1 MARIQYS
8 DDEGELRD
16 VYVGPDRPEIVIG
29 RVKSCDLVTTNR
41 TVSRIH
47 ASIRYQDGHCV
58 LRDQGSANGTYFR
71 KQPVSEVVL
80 EPGEPVYLGNFAVTL
95 MVDDEPAPAPVP
107 TPAPAPKP
115 APAPVPAPAPAP
127 EPVAAPLPSPGT
139 ASVDMATAAVNDI
152 RPSGQPAPF
161 VERRVPKAWKAD
173 WKPAAP
179 SSEPG
184 QVPVELRQSTERAAG
199 LPRPAPSAQ
208 AAAGGELPIHPL
220 KVEELEVL
228 LDNER
233 RENERLS
240 ERLYDVEAELVD
252 LRSSMAMI
260 SEENRSMAVT
270 LDKLDVE
277 SADNLRE
284 LEDAR
289 GDRDRFRLEA
299 SSLKS
304 EVEALRRM
312 PSGTAAELEAA
323 LREIQDLKLSN
334 RGYLKRIGKL
344 LEEKEKQMP
353 GGSGMPDGVAA
364 LLDGLNE
371 TAVASLAALDA
382 IRAGIA
388 ELGDP
393 GDSETAAELR
403 MMVSESIK
411 GVSGLKKDLQEL
423 VHKLNDTFNM

>member
-1 MARIQYS
+1 MARIQYT
-8 DDEGELRD
+8 DDDGELRD
-16 VYVGPDRPEIVIG
+16 VYVGPDRPEIFIG

-47 ASIRYQDGHCV
+47 ASILYQDGRCV

-80 EPGEPVYLGNFAVTL
+80 EPGEPVYLGSFAVTL
-95 MVDDEPAPAPVP
+95 IVDDEPAPLPAP
-107 TPAPAPKP
+107 TPVHAPTCAPI
-115 APAPVPAPAPAP
+115 P
-127 EPVAAPLPSPGT
+127 EPVQAALPSPGT
-139 ASVDMATAAVNDI
+139 PSVDMATAAVNDL
-152 RPSGQPAPF
+152 RPSGQAASF

-179 SSEPG
+179 SSAPG
-184 QVPVELRQSTERAAG
+184 QASVELRQSTERAAG
-199 LPRPAPSAQ
+199 LPRPVPAGT
-208 AAAGGELPIHPL
+208 AAGGEIPIHPL
-220 KVEELEVL
+220 KVEELEIL
-228 LDNER
+228 LENER

-252 LRSSMAMI
+252 LRSSMTMI

-277 SADNLRE
+277 SADHLRE
-284 LEDAR
+284 LEDAK

-299 SSLKS
+299 SSLKA
-304 EVEALRRM
+304 EVDALRRM

-388 ELGDP
+388 ELGVP
-393 GDSETAAELR
+393 LDSETAAELR
-403 MMVSESIK
+403 MMVSESIR
-411 GVSGLKKDLQEL
+411 GVSALKKDLQEL
-423 VHKLNDTFNM
+423 VHRLNDTFSM

>member
-1 MARIQYS
+1 MARIQYT
-8 DDEGELRD
+8 DDDGELRD

-80 EPGEPVYLGNFAVTL
+80 EPGEPVYLGSFAVTL
-95 MVDDEPAPAPVP
+95 IVDDEPASAPEPAPAPAPAPAPEPAPAPVP
-107 TPAPAPKP
+107 TPGT
-115 APAPVPAPAPAP
+115 
-127 EPVAAPLPSPGT
+127 PSI
-139 ASVDMATAAVNDI
+139 DMATAAVNDI

-173 WKPAAP
+173 WKPGAP
-179 SSEPG
+179 SSVPG

-199 LPRPAPSAQ
+199 LPRPAPAGT
-208 AAAGGELPIHPL
+208 AAAGGEIPIHPL

-228 LDNER
+228 LENER

-260 SEENRSMAVT
+260 SDENRSMAVT
-270 LDKLDVE
+270 LDKLDLE
-277 SADNLRE
+277 SADHLRE

-364 LLDGLNE
+364 LMDGLNE

-388 ELGDP
+388 ELGDQA
-393 GDSETAAELR
+393 DSETAAELR

-411 GVSGLKKDLQEL
+411 GVSSLKKDLQEL
-423 VHKLNDTFNM
+423 VHRLNDTFNM